1 MKILTLNMWIFRF
14 QSDQDDN
21 KKVSDH
27 TLIVRAIYWKDFK
40 QDTLAYSVSDVEYI
54 VAYDAAM

>member
-1 MKILTLNMWIFRF
+1 MEILTLNMRMFRF
-14 QSDQDDN
+14 QSDQDNN
-21 KKVSDH
+21 KKVSDR
-27 TLIVRAIYWKDFK
+27 TLIVGAICRKGFK

>member
-1 MKILTLNMWIFRF
+1 MKILTLNMRMFRF

-21 KKVSDH
+21 KKVLDH
-27 TLIVRAIYWKDFK
+27 TLIIGAICWKDSK

>member
-1 MKILTLNMWIFRF
+1 MWMFRF
-14 QSDQDDN
+14 QLDQDDN

-27 TLIVRAIYWKDFK
+27 ILIIGAIYWKGSK

-54 VAYDAAM
+54 IAYDAAV